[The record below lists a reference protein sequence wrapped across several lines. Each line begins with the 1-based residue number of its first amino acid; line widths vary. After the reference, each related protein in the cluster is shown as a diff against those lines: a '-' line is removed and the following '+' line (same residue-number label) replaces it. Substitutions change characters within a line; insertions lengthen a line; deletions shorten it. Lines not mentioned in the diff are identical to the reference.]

1 MVKVD
6 AIRVV
11 QDPAYAASLTDAQ
24 WQALSSD
31 PTWNE
36 MVGESEEIVAPVVA
50 LFGAKLGIPAPRAV
64 PTATVPPTDSQP
76 FQVIGKPVARLHGIG
91 VVTDQGQYTQNMR
104 MPGMLHTR
112 TLRSPHPRATV
123 LSVDTSKAEKMSGV
137 VAVLH
142 RGNLPEEYRDV
153 KLGSGP
159 PDRFL
164 FNEEVFEIGSPVAVV
179 AAESEHI
186 ADEAIHQIE
195 VEYETLPA
203 TLDMMEG
210 SSFSALKQWDN
221 KENGTI
227 IAVAPPL
234 VRGDLLGSRAD
245 INIEEVLT
253 RSTEQHLA
261 LELTNSLMYW
271 EQNRLIVYYTN
282 QHAHGTRADLSQAL
296 KIPENYV
303 RVVQT
308 GFMGSGYGYRS
319 GIDLSEVHTAILARM
334 TGRPIKTMYT
344 REEDFV
350 TRTHRPEFRNEMK
363 LGVNRDGTIQSGEF
377 HVYANVGAHRD
388 SKAQGSWF
396 NMQNLYK
403 IPNLKLEATDVFT
416 NSYKSGYY
424 RCVSHPNGTFALE
437 MMMEKAA
444 DAIGMDPVEFRLKNL
459 NEEGN
464 PDTGKPFSNPGIRE
478 CIEKAAERIDWKA
491 KWHAPRAQEVSPGVF
506 HGIGLAAHACSHGAG
521 GDPATGQVIVNRDGS
536 VQCVSGCTEIGPGQR
551 TQMAMIAAEA
561 LGVPMN
567 RVSIT
572 AYVDTDNTTD
582 TGGTNGSRQ
591 TNTGGRGIYEAA
603 MDAKR
608 QILDFAARKIV
619 EEAGESDQVKV
630 DVIRVVQDPAYA
642 ASLTDAQWQ
651 GLASDPMWNQMVGE
665 SAEMVA
671 PVVALYGAKLGIP
684 APREVPSAQ
693 ETQVTP
699 EQLDIKNGEI
709 FVKADPSRKLSFEAV
724 VGSIPVSIL
733 GRAIYRQDSDW
744 QRTAW
749 ASHAAEVEVDIGT
762 GTVLVTNF
770 VAVHDVGQAINPFA
784 VEQQIEGGVV
794 MALGAVFTEEML
806 IDKGTGLP
814 LNPNMLDYKALSIL
828 DVPDTIDVVIVERP
842 KAYGVFGAHGI
853 GEPPMAPPAPAV
865 AAAIHNA
872 VGVWMQHMPVTREKL
887 LAELKNVR

>member
-1 MVKVD
+1 
-6 AIRVV
+6 
-11 QDPAYAASLTDAQ
+11 
-24 WQALSSD
+24 
-31 PTWNE
+31 
-36 MVGESEEIVAPVVA
+36 
-50 LFGAKLGIPAPRAV
+50 
-64 PTATVPPTDSQP
+64 
-76 FQVIGKPVARLHGIG
+76 
-91 VVTDQGQYTQNMR
+91 
-104 MPGMLHTR
+104 
-112 TLRSPHPRATV
+112 
-123 LSVDTSKAEKMSGV
+123 
-137 VAVLH
+137 
-142 RGNLPEEYRDV
+142 
-153 KLGSGP
+153 
-159 PDRFL
+159 
-164 FNEEVFEIGSPVAVV
+164 
-179 AAESEHI
+179 
-186 ADEAIHQIE
+186 
-195 VEYETLPA
+195 
-203 TLDMMEG
+203 
-210 SSFSALKQWDN
+210 
-221 KENGTI
+221 
-227 IAVAPPL
+227 
-234 VRGDLLGSRAD
+234 
-245 INIEEVLT
+245 
-253 RSTEQHLA
+253 
-261 LELTNSLMYW
+261 
-271 EQNRLIVYYTN
+271 
-282 QHAHGTRADLSQAL
+282 
-296 KIPENYV
+296 
-303 RVVQT
+303 
-308 GFMGSGYGYRS
+308 
-319 GIDLSEVHTAILARM
+319 
-334 TGRPIKTMYT
+334 
-344 REEDFV
+344 
-350 TRTHRPEFRNEMK
+350 
-363 LGVNRDGTIQSGEF
+363 
-377 HVYANVGAHRD
+377 
-388 SKAQGSWF
+388 
-396 NMQNLYK
+396 
-403 IPNLKLEATDVFT
+403 
-416 NSYKSGYY
+416 
-424 RCVSHPNGTFALE
+424 
-437 MMMEKAA
+437 MEKAA

-608 QILDFAARKIV
+608 QILDFAARKFV
-619 EEAGESDQVKV
+619 EEARESDQEIK
-630 DVIRVVQDPAYA
+630 
-642 ASLTDAQWQ
+642 
-651 GLASDPMWNQMVGE
+651 
-665 SAEMVA
+665 
-671 PVVALYGAKLGIP
+671 
-684 APREVPSAQ
+684 
-693 ETQVTP
+693 VTP

-709 FVKADPSRKLSFEAV
+709 FVKADPSRKLSFQAV
-724 VGSIPVSIL
+724 VGSIPVSML
-733 GRAIYRQDSDW
+733 GRAIYRQGSDW

-762 GTVLVTNF
+762 GSVLVTNF

-853 GEPPMAPPAPAV
+853 GEPPMSPPAPAV

-872 VGVWMQHMPVTREKL
+872 VGVWMLHMPVTREKL